1 MSSKP
6 TYEELKQHVRELEE
20 KVTTGQ
26 QIQHIVESTNNP
38 IALVDRNFIY
48 RYVNEPY
55 SQALNKPLREIIGH
69 SVPEMFGQN
78 VFETA
83 MEDHYKL
90 CFAGED
96 VDYQFWFDLPGWG
109 RRYMDVRYYPLRE
122 ADGRITAAI
131 VNAHDIT
138 EIKQLGMK
146 LADNEERF
154 RAFMDNTPAT
164 VYIKDENDRHIYAN
178 PEVLKSVGKKPDEVF
193 GLTTRDLWPPAIAD
207 RLVELDRKVMDGDA
221 PKITE
226 EWSSIEKGEKRWRRD
241 IKFPIKLKSGE
252 KLLGGIAIDITKIKQ
267 IEKKLRELNR
277 FERLLSYIS
286 TAFIDLPLEKLDK
299 SITDALEQVGGLL
312 RFDRC
317 SLGSMTPDHKEML
330 VTHVW
335 HRRPVSG
342 VQESYFLAQYP
353 WLLSPFITGREL
365 LWSKSEG
372 LPTGS
377 EADIRLLEESGMQSF
392 AGIPVFVEGKLTAC
406 LGFSSISEQI
416 HWDSE
421 LTQRLNH
428 LSRIFGN
435 VLARKQTEEAL
446 LKSQEDFRDL
456 AGKMLSVQES
466 ERRLLAREMHDD
478 LTQRLAVLAIDIGKI
493 EQHYQDIEDPF
504 LETLRS
510 VRESL
515 VNISGD
521 IHAISRQL
529 HPSIIED
536 LGLVDAIRSECNN
549 FTRREGIAVNYY
561 TESVPSGIPADVAI
575 CIYRIV
581 QEGFRNIAKHSGT
594 TQLQM
599 SLTGKDDSIRLTIK
613 DEGAGFDPEEAE
625 KKLGIGLVSMQERV
639 RLIQGDISIA
649 SQPGKGTVINV
660 RAPL

>member
-392 AGIPVFVEGKLTAC
+392 AGIPVIVEGKLTAC